1 MPRISETIP
10 AVILDWAG
18 TTVDQGCMAPVLAL
32 QSVLARHSIRTSA
45 EELRVG
51 MGLPKRD
58 HLRSVLSHHGL
69 IEMTDALYPELEREL
84 MVQIAARTELISG
97 VASVTAWLR
106 AEGVLIGTTTGYSRA
121 MIELI
126 AAAAARQGYRPDAII
141 TPEDVS
147 AGRPSPLMIY
157 ANALRL
163 GVWPLGRLVKVGD
176 TPSDIT
182 EGRNA
187 GVWTIG
193 VALTGNS
200 LGLTEPE
207 IQRLP
212 SGDRSACFSAARSAL
227 LAAGAHDVIDVLP
240 ELPEALARI
249 ARYLGEGR
257 RP

>member
-1 MPRISETIP
+1 MPRLSETIP

-32 QSVLARHSIRTSA
+32 QAVLDRRSIPASTD
-45 EELRVG
+45 ELRVG

-69 IEMTDALYPELEREL
+69 VELTDVLYPELEEEL
-84 MVQIAARTELISG
+84 FVQIPARTELIAG
-97 VASVTAWLR
+97 VAAVASWLR
-106 AEGVLIGTTTGYSRA
+106 AEGVAIGTTTGYSRA
-121 MIELI
+121 MMEVIAP
-126 AAAAARQGYRPDAII
+126 AAAAQGYRPDAIV
-141 TPEDVS
+141 TPDDVV
-147 AGRPSPLMIY
+147 AGRPAPLMIY
-157 ANALRL
+157 DNALRL

-176 TPSDIT
+176 TPSDIA

-207 IQRLP
+207 IRRLP
-212 SGDRSACFSAARSAL
+212 AGDRSACFSAARHSL
-227 LAAGAHDVIDVLP
+227 LAAGAHEVIDVMS
-240 ELPEALARI
+240 ELPEALERVARH
-249 ARYLGEGR
+249 LGEGR

>member
-126 AAAAARQGYRPDAII
+126 AAAAPARGIVPTRSSRRRMSLPDV
-141 TPEDVS
+141 PP
-147 AGRPSPLMIY
+147 R
-157 ANALRL
+157 
-163 GVWPLGRLVKVGD
+163 
-176 TPSDIT
+176 
-182 EGRNA
+182 
-187 GVWTIG
+187 
-193 VALTGNS
+193 
-200 LGLTEPE
+200 
-207 IQRLP
+207 
-212 SGDRSACFSAARSAL
+212 
-227 LAAGAHDVIDVLP
+227 
-240 ELPEALARI
+240 
-249 ARYLGEGR
+249 
-257 RP
+257 

>member
-1 MPRISETIP
+1 MPRISDTIP

-18 TTVDQGCMAPVLAL
+18 TTIDQGCMAPVLAL
-32 QSVLARHSIRTSA
+32 QAVLGRHAIPASL
-45 EELRVG
+45 EEIRVG

-69 IEMTDALYPELEREL
+69 IHMTDALYPELEREL
-84 MVQIAARTELISG
+84 LVEIPARTELIAG
-97 VASVTAWLR
+97 VAAVASWLR
-106 AEGVLIGTTTGYSRA
+106 AEGVAIGTTTGYSRA
-121 MIELI
+121 MMDVIAP
-126 AAAAARQGYRPDAII
+126 AAAAQGYCPDVIL
-141 TPEDVS
+141 TPDDVA
-147 AGRPSPLMIY
+147 AGRPAPLMIY

-176 TPSDIT
+176 TPSDIA

-207 IQRLP
+207 IRRLP
-212 SGDRSACFSAARSAL
+212 AGDRSACFSAARSAL
-227 LAAGAHDVIDVLP
+227 FAAGAHEVIDVMPDLP
-240 ELPEALARI
+240 DALSRI
-249 ARYLGEGR
+249 ARHLGEGR

>member
-32 QSVLARHSIRTSA
+32 QAVLGRHAIPAST
-45 EELRVG
+45 EELRIG

-69 IEMTDALYPELEREL
+69 IEMTDVLYPELEREL
-84 MVQIAARTELISG
+84 MVQIAAHTELIAD
-97 VASVTAWLR
+97 VPAVVAWLR

-121 MIELI
+121 MIEVI
-126 AAAAARQGYRPDAII
+126 ASAAADQGYRPDSVV

-176 TPSDIT
+176 TPSDIA

-207 IQRLP
+207 IRRLP
-212 SGDRSACFSAARSAL
+212 AGDRSACFSAARSAL
-227 LAAGAHDVIDVLP
+227 LAAGAHEVIDVIADLP
-240 ELPEALARI
+240 DALVRVARH
-249 ARYLGEGR
+249 LGEGR